1 MRAVRCGDSWARH
14 TSTPRMSTESVE
26 DKAARALAAAHA
38 FLARSPVP
46 KRAHAASA
54 KANDGDEVGG
64 DVGGKL
70 LNLSRSDSSA
80 STSASTRAAVRADD
94 VARESVVIARRD
106 APVVSRSASAVSSTK
121 SSGAT
126 NVVDDVERRSD
137 DEDDEGGV
145 MSPVRDVDDVVNVF
159 GDDEGYPEPSFG
171 DPPGVRRVKVMDTPK
186 SVKLELSSES
196 DRDEDEDDG
205 EEVVESPGPVEE
217 HTYKLDSTVRVLDV
231 QEMSSESEGVFAR
244 AIERERVEKS
254 MEATSARSG
263 GGAMT
268 ASDAV
273 DVDALSAQV
282 KTLSLEL
289 ESMRWER
296 EALEARTLEAEKIA
310 AEAQAKTVSQALS
323 PENQLTNEQVAA
335 LKAEIEQVDYL
346 KRLLARAEQMRNTAR
361 LETKQAR
368 DKHEKDLET
377 LRAELTTM
385 DEEMENLRRRV
396 KNDRVKI
403 EAMEKATIEAADE
416 FRALYHR
423 QELTRRL
430 LGATFI
436 VIFALIV
443 QFGLAGNLGMM
454 KNMYQY

>member
-1 MRAVRCGDSWARH
+1 
-14 TSTPRMSTESVE
+14 MSTESVE

-54 KANDGDEVGG
+54 KANDDDGDDIG
-64 DVGGKL
+64 DVRGKL

-80 STSASTRAAVRADD
+80 STSASARAPVRADD

-126 NVVDDVERRSD
+126 NVVDDERRSD
-137 DEDDEGGV
+137 GADDEGGV
-145 MSPVRDVDDVVNVF
+145 MSPVRDVDDVVDVF
-159 GDDEGYPEPSFG
+159 GDDEAYPEPSFG

-196 DRDEDEDDG
+196 DGDEDEDDG

-217 HTYKLDSTVRVLDV
+217 HKYKLDSTARVLDV

-268 ASDAV
+268 SSDAG
-273 DVDALSAQV
+273 DVDTLSAQV

-396 KNDRVKI
+396 KNDRIKI

>member
-1 MRAVRCGDSWARH
+1 
-14 TSTPRMSTESVE
+14 MSTESVE

-54 KANDGDEVGG
+54 KANDDGDDDVG
-64 DVGGKL
+64 DVRGKL

-80 STSASTRAAVRADD
+80 STSASARAPVRADD

-126 NVVDDVERRSD
+126 NVVDDERRSD
-137 DEDDEGGV
+137 GADDEGGV
-145 MSPVRDVDDVVNVF
+145 MSPVRDVVDVVDVF
-159 GDDEGYPEPSFG
+159 GDDEAYPEPSFG

-217 HTYKLDSTVRVLDV
+217 HKYKLDSTARVLDV

-268 ASDAV
+268 SSDAV
-273 DVDALSAQV
+273 DVDTLSAQV

-396 KNDRVKI
+396 KNDRIKI

>member
-1 MRAVRCGDSWARH
+1 
-14 TSTPRMSTESVE
+14 MSTESVE

-54 KANDGDEVGG
+54 KANDDGDDDVG
-64 DVGGKL
+64 DVRGKL

-80 STSASTRAAVRADD
+80 STSASARVPVRADD

-126 NVVDDVERRSD
+126 NVVDDERQSD
-137 DEDDEGGV
+137 GADDEGGV
-145 MSPVRDVDDVVNVF
+145 MSPVRDVDDVVDVF
-159 GDDEGYPEPSFG
+159 GDDEAYPEPSFG

-217 HTYKLDSTVRVLDV
+217 HKYELDSTVRVLDV

-268 ASDAV
+268 SSDAV
-273 DVDALSAQV
+273 DVDTLSAQV
-282 KTLSLEL
+282 KALSLEL

-296 EALEARTLEAEKIA
+296 EALEVRTLEAEKIA